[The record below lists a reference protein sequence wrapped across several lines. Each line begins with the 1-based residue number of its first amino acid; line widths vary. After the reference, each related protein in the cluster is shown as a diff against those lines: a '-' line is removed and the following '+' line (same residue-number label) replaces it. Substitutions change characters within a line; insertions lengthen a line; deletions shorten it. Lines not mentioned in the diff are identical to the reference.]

1 MKRLP
6 VSGIFVIQN
15 IIGIPVVGIVEDLD
29 QGVVELG
36 VGHDVPTGT
45 DIVSVVCSWA
55 QKHIQ
60 NLTDISV
67 LLATDLYIYQVF
79 KHHV

>member
-1 MKRLP
+1 M
-6 VSGIFVIQN
+6 
-15 IIGIPVVGIVEDLD
+15 GIVEDLD

-45 DIVSVVCSWA
+45 DVVSVVCSWS
-55 QKHIQ
+55 QKYIQ